1 MNQEGNNLFQKK
13 SYYANRLN
21 IIYNLLLGNYRDNS
35 HQIISDK
42 KRGFYQDILNAINNF
57 DEEPVILSL
66 NNNNNNQKK
75 QHLYIAI
82 NQLRNELN
90 SSSTRQEDIEIVK
103 EIAEEI
109 ASYNPGI
116 LTQAEPF
123 PNNGYNSNENV
134 IYKNETVLKKRGY
147 NNIHDPP
154 TNQELEKLLAKIP
167 KKTLKGGKKSAK
179 KTQRKQRKTQRKRR

>member
-13 SYYANRLN
+13 REYADRLN

-66 NNNNNNQKK
+66 NNNNQKK

-123 PNNGYNSNENV
+123 PNNGYNSNEN
-134 IYKNETVLKKRGY
+134 KTVSKKRGY